1 VLMAPG
7 DFWYPFN
14 SLPQGGTDAT
24 VVRTRVKICG
34 ITRPEDGLAAAHSGA
49 DSIGLVFYPQSPRVV
64 DMERARAVVRELP
77 PFVTVVGLFVDAEP
91 EHVRTVLE
99 AVPVELLQFHGSEP
113 PEYCRA
119 FGRRYIKA
127 VSMRAGVDV
136 TAASRRYRDAAGL
149 LLDAYS
155 TQVPGGSGAVFDWA
169 QVPTELEQPLILAGG
184 LSPENVVQAIR
195 AVRPYAVDVSSG
207 VESAK
212 GVKDEEKIEAFIRG
226 VFSVQF
232 D

>member
-1 VLMAPG
+1 MAPD

-14 SLPQGGTDAT
+14 SLPQVGTDAF

-34 ITRPEDGLAAAHSGA
+34 ITRPEDGLAAARSGA
-49 DSIGLVFYPQSPRVV
+49 DGIGLVFYPQSPRAV
-64 DMERARAVVRELP
+64 DVERARAVVRELP

-91 EHVRTVLE
+91 EQVRAVLT
-99 AVPVELLQFHGSEP
+99 AVPLDLLQFHGSEA
-113 PEYCRA
+113 PEYCGA

-127 VSMRAGVDV
+127 VAMRADVDV

-149 LLDAYS
+149 LLDTYS
-155 TQVPGGSGAVFDWA
+155 IRVPGGSGAVFDWA
-169 QVPTELEQPLILAGG
+169 QVPAALEQPVILAGG
-184 LSPENVVQAIR
+184 LSPDNVAQAIR

-207 VESAK
+207 VESGK
-212 GVKDEEKIEAFIRG
+212 GLKDGEKIDAFMRG
-226 VFSVQF
+226 VVSVQS